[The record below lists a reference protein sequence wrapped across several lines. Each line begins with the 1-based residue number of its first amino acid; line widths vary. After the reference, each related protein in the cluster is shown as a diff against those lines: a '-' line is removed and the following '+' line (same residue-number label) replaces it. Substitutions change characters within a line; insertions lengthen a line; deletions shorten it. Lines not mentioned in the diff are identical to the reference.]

1 MSEITLEKVEQIKE
15 RTGLSYKEAKEALEK
30 SEGDVLEALI
40 YIENKKIEEK
50 KERFNFN
57 IEDKYET
64 IDELKK
70 WLVDIIKKGN
80 ISRVKIKKEDKVLVD
95 VPVNAGIA
103 AGAIAIILPPILAVG
118 VITAIATKITIE
130 ITKVDG
136 SVEVVN
142 KLVKKTA
149 DEVKDKTSNFAES
162 IRTKI
167 SEMKNGVISN
177 KEESE
182 VIDDTVYTY
191 TVNFEDVDSN
201 SCEEKQ
207 EDKKEKDI
215 EEKESSENNNK

>member
-1 MSEITLEKVEQIKE
+1 MSEITLEKVEQVIE

-30 SEGDVLEALI
+30 SNGDVLEALI
-40 YIENKKIEEK
+40 YIEDKKSEDK

-64 IDELKK
+64 IDEFKK
-70 WLVDIIKKGN
+70 WLMDLIKKGN
-80 ISRVKIKKEDKVLVD
+80 ISRIKIKKEEKVLVD
-95 VPVNAGIA
+95 IPVNAGIA
-103 AGAIAIILPPILAVG
+103 AGVIAIILPAVLAVG

-130 ITKVDG
+130 ITKADG

-167 SEMKNGVISN
+167 SEIKNGVISN
-177 KEESE
+177 KEEESE
-182 VIDDTVYTY
+182 VVDDTVYTY

-201 SCEEKQ
+201 SCEEENEREHSQ
-207 EDKKEKDI
+207 
-215 EEKESSENNNK
+215 EKEESNEDENK